1 MPDVEFPAPEVK
13 HNPAAAAGLARL
25 SQMIA
30 PPQAMKLEDYFVE
43 AWKIVEPGKPLI
55 RGWHLGYMCEH
66 LEAVS
71 LGQIKRLII
80 NIFPRSLK
88 SSLVSVIWPTH
99 EWGPLGRPE
108 LRYLF
113 ISHEQSLS
121 TEFSINRRL
130 ILESEWYRE
139 RWPRVVLAS
148 DQNEKKLLHNSRRGK
163 MIATSTRGSATGKGG
178 GRIVLDDFL
187 DPEQAESDTERET
200 SLRQWEKKFSSRLDD
215 PLNDAIVAVEQRL
228 HPKDFTA
235 KLIAEGGY
243 TRIVIP
249 SDNYTKEPLHFSF
262 PLSGRTKTIAPGEAT
277 FPERKPMSLVLQ
289 ERARGTRTHDAQ
301 QRQNPSDDA
310 SAMFPEKRWRFYASI
325 EEVLQRVN
333 PTTGAVEKL
342 EWDDLI
348 QSWDCAFKGTEDSD
362 FVVGQVWGRLGANRY
377 LLDQF
382 REQVGVKGT
391 IVAIEEMTAKWP
403 RAHRKLVEDKAN
415 GPAVIELLSQKVPGL
430 IPVNPQG
437 GKIVRARAVEP
448 FHEARNLWA
457 PTPDSRHWVQEFLT
471 RAQAFPNV
479 DHDDEV
485 DAMTQANIFFTA
497 DLEPKLTVG

>member
-1 MPDVEFPAPEVK
+1 MPDLILPGQQ
-13 HNPAAAAGLARL
+13 AAAQGLRRL
-25 SQMIA
+25 SLAIA
-30 PPQAMKLEDYFVE
+30 PPRPMDLEAYFVR
-43 AWKIVEPGKPLI
+43 AWEIIEPGKPLVQ
-55 RGWHLGYMCEH
+55 GWHLGYMCEH
-66 LEAVS
+66 LTAVS
-71 LGQIKRLII
+71 LGQIKRLVI

-88 SSLVSVIWPTH
+88 STLVSVVWPTH

-108 LRYLF
+108 LRYMF

-121 TEFSINRRL
+121 IEFSINRRL

-139 RWPRVVLAS
+139 NWPRVAIAS
-148 DQNEKKLLHNSRRGK
+148 DQNEKKLIHNTRRGK

-187 DPEQAESDTERET
+187 DPEQAESDAERET
-200 SLRQWEKKFSSRLDD
+200 SLRQWEKKFSNRLDD
-215 PLNDAIVAVEQRL
+215 PLNDAIVCVEQRL

-235 KLIAEGGY
+235 RLLAEGGY
-243 TRIVIP
+243 THIVIP
-249 SDNYTKEPLHFSF
+249 SDNYKKDPLFFSF
-262 PLSGRTKTIAPGEAT
+262 PLSKRVVEIAPGAAT

-289 ERARGTRTHDAQ
+289 ERARGQRTHDAQ

-310 SAMFPEKRWRFYASI
+310 SAMFPEARWRFYSSI
-325 EEVLQRVN
+325 DSVLTRIDPVS
-333 PTTGAVEKL
+333 GEVEKL
-342 EWDDLI
+342 QWDDLI
-348 QSWDCAFKGTEDSD
+348 QSWDCAFKGLESSD

-391 IVAIEEMTAKWP
+391 IAAIEMMTEKWP

-430 IPVNPQG
+430 IAVNPEG

-448 FHEARNLWA
+448 FSEARNLWA
-457 PTPDSRHWVQEFLT
+457 PSPDSQPWVKEFLS

-479 DHDDEV
+479 DHDDEI
-485 DAMTQANIFFTA
+485 DAMTQANIFFTSSP
-497 DLEPKLTVG
+497 EPRLTVAD

>member
-1 MPDVEFPAPEVK
+1 MTDGA
-13 HNPAAAAGLARL
+13 PAAPAVGSGLLRL
-25 SQMIA
+25 SRALA
-30 PPQAMKLEDYFVE
+30 PARRMRLEDYFAE
-43 AWKIVEPGKPLI
+43 AWKVIEPGKPLV

-88 SSLVSVIWPTH
+88 SSLCSVAWPTW
-99 EWGPLGRPE
+99 EWGPGGRPD

-113 ISHEQSLS
+113 ISHEQTLS
-121 TEFSINRRL
+121 TEFSVNRRL
-130 ILESEWYRE
+130 ILESEWYQRE
-139 RWPRVVLAS
+139 WPKVVIAS
-148 DQNEKKLLHNSRRGK
+148 DQNEKKLLHNTRRGK

-178 GRIVLDDFL
+178 SRIVIDDYL
-187 DPEQAESDTERET
+187 DPDEAESDIERAR
-200 SLRQWEKKFSSRLDD
+200 SLLQWEKKFSSRLDD
-215 PLNDAIVAVEQRL
+215 PMKDAIVVVEQRL

-235 KLIAEGGY
+235 KLIAEGGWE
-243 TRIVIP
+243 RIVIP
-249 SDNYTKEPLHFSF
+249 CDNYTKEPLFFSF
-262 PLSGRTKTIAPGEAT
+262 PLSGRVVEVKPGEAT
-277 FPERKPMSLVLQ
+277 FPERKPLSLIAQ

-310 SAMFPEKRWRFYASI
+310 NAMFPEGRWRFYTSI
-325 EEVLQRVN
+325 DEVLTRIN
-333 PTTGAVEKL
+333 EKGEREKL
-342 EWDDLI
+342 QWDDLI

-382 REQVGVKGT
+382 RGQVGVKGT
-391 IVAIEEMTAKWP
+391 LQAIADMSEKWP

-415 GPAVIELLSQKVPGL
+415 GPAVIELLSLKVPGL
-430 IPVNPQG
+430 IAVNPEG

-448 FHEARNLWA
+448 FSEARNLFL
-457 PTPDSRHWVQEFLT
+457 PTPDSCAWVQEFMT
-471 RAQAFPNV
+471 RAAAFPNV
-479 DHDDEV
+479 DFDDEI
-485 DAMTQANIFFTA
+485 DAMTQANIYFTS